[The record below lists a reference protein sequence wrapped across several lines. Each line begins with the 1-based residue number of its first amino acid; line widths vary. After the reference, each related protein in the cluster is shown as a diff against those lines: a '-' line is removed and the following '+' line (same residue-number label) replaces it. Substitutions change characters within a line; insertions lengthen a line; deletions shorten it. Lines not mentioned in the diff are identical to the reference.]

1 MDLSYHLPYLV
12 AAVALIIAGTL
23 IFIARGRIKGQGGR
37 RLSFHTAALVL
48 AVGSGLLGAYYT
60 GKEYDSRLR
69 NDMLSKALSVAGAVG
84 LTTARELS
92 TSPLN
97 PSNPVFLR
105 LERQLAAY
113 CSTTEMKAVHCLLF
127 RDGNITMGPGFGP
140 GLPGAKDMAE
150 DLLSIIADV
159 FRGKGPTTFGP
170 FAGGKGDAIFAIAPV
185 IDPLTDSVLMATLLH
200 WDPSHWRGT
209 LKKSRAAA
217 FLFSIALL
225 LPISGAYEAFL
236 RKRKRQRGSEALLRY
251 GEAILCAALGVVIT
265 VGIAIVLHNLEVY
278 SLRETFN
285 SLART
290 QTAATVDS
298 LRDISNRLE
307 GLARFFEGSS
317 FVDRYEFNAYT
328 EPLAQ
333 DGYSYS
339 WEWIPMVPASLVDEM
354 EARARSDGIS
364 DFLIWQKGS
373 DGKRV
378 PVSGR
383 HFYFP
388 VLYAEP
394 SGGNKEILG
403 FDRGS
408 DPIMISALEEA
419 VKTGMTTGTDVF
431 SRDASKKDPD
441 AVMICRP
448 IMIQS
453 GIARKPA
460 GAAAVVMQPE
470 ALLQQSLIKTG
481 DLRASLRL
489 ELYQMEGSGK
499 SNRLAGTYAGRRI
512 LDAARGD
519 HRENGPEDLI
529 LPVPL
534 FIYGKTYLL
543 TASPERDF
551 LDANPLVAGRVTLL
565 LGAIL
570 TALLTLLIGSLSNRR
585 SKLESVVLNRTAELR
600 RSQEQLAATLRS
612 IGDGVISIDAHGR
625 VANLNTAAEN
635 LTGWSSKEAAGISI
649 DDVFQMV
656 EAGSD
661 KRVENP
667 AREVIK
673 QGKPIPLAENA
684 MLLAKDGR
692 RIRISDSCS
701 PITSAEGEVTG
712 AVLVFRDV
720 TKEQKAKVELEE
732 TKKRLEMILGLTK
745 TGIDIIDDEFNLV
758 FVDSEWQKV
767 YGDPTG
773 RKCFEY
779 FMGRDETCE
788 GCGIPKA
795 IKSREPVIT
804 EEVLPREG
812 NRVVEVHTIP
822 FQAADGRWLVAEF
835 NVDITRRKQAEM
847 ELQEAFQH
855 LEAATARANSMAAE
869 AEMAS
874 AAKSEFLAN
883 MSHEIRTPMNG
894 VIGMVGLLLDTE
906 LNEEQRRYAETVK
919 SCGEALLTI
928 INDILDFSKIEA
940 GKMVLETIDF
950 DLLNLLEDFS
960 SLLAV
965 KAQEKGLE
973 FICSADPDVPV
984 RLRGDPGRLRQIL
997 TNLMG
1002 NAIKFTEKGDVVLRV
1017 SLDSLE
1023 GDEAVLRFA
1032 VKDTGIG
1039 ISEEKIGMLFQS
1051 FSQIDSSITRKYGGT
1066 GLGLA
1071 ISKQLAEL
1079 MGGAIGVNSTVGVG
1093 SEFWFT
1099 ARLRLQD
1106 LSSLTPSCEK
1116 DLNGVRVLL
1125 ADDNQAHRRVLRTR
1139 LESWGMSAEEASDGP
1154 AAIQALRR
1162 AKAEGLPFRMAIID
1176 MNMPGMD
1183 GETLG
1188 RLIKENK
1195 EISDTVLVMMTA
1207 VGSRGDA
1214 KRLEDIGFSAYI
1226 SKPVRHSILYE
1237 CLRQALRGLGEEEAR
1252 RPIVTRHSVRETK
1265 QQGARILVAE
1275 DNPTNQQ
1282 VALGLL
1288 KKLGFSAV
1296 AVNDGREALQA
1307 LQTSRYDLVLMD
1319 VQMPNMD
1326 GLQAAKMIRDPGSTV
1341 LNHRVPIIAMTAHAM
1356 QSDKDRCMEAGMN
1369 DYLTKPIDPRALF
1382 EAVNRWIPNQLERGA
1397 ADDKPKERP
1406 VSGIFDLK
1414 GLLERVLE
1422 DEDLARELM
1431 RTFLEQTPD
1440 QISTLKSHITN
1451 GETQSA
1457 ERLAHSIKGAAAN
1470 LGGEALRA
1478 VAYEMEKAGKAAD
1491 LQAMASMLPEL
1502 EKQFDILKAEMER
1515 FLG

>member
-1 MDLSYHLPYLV
+1 MDLSYHHPYLV
-12 AAVALIIAGTL
+12 AGGVLIIAGVL
-23 IFIARGRIKGQGGR
+23 LLIARARVKVQAGR
-37 RLSFHTAALVL
+37 RLFFHLAALLL
-48 AVGSGLLGAYYT
+48 AVGNGSLGAYFA
-60 GKEYDSRLR
+60 GKEYDLILR
-69 NDMLSKALSVAGAVG
+69 NEMLSKALSVSGAIG
-84 LTTARELS
+84 LNTARELAN
-92 TSPLN
+92 SPLD
-97 PSNPVFLR
+97 PSSPVFVR
-105 LERQLAAY
+105 LERYLAAY
-113 CSTTEMKAVHCLLF
+113 CAATEMKAINCLLF
-127 RDGNITMGPGFGP
+127 KDGHVKMGPGFGP
-140 GLPGAKDMAE
+140 GMPGAKGVPK
-150 DLLSIIADV
+150 DLYSIVSDV
-159 FRGKGPTTFGP
+159 FRGKGSATFGP
-170 FAGGKGDAIFAIAPV
+170 FGDGDPIYAIAPV
-185 IDPLTDSVLMATLLH
+185 IDPLTDSVLMASLLQ
-200 WDPSHWRGT
+200 WDPYDWKST
-209 LKKSRAAA
+209 IAKSRLFP
-217 FLFSIALL
+217 FLFSLALL
-225 LPISGAYEAFL
+225 LPIMVAHEASL
-236 RKRKRQRGSEALLRY
+236 RKRKREQGPPGILRY
-251 GEAILCAALGVVIT
+251 GEAILCAVLGMVAT
-265 VGIAIVLHNLEVY
+265 VGTAGVLHNLEVQ
-278 SLRETFN
+278 SLRDTFN

-290 QTAATVDS
+290 QIAATVDS
-298 LRDISNRLE
+298 LRDISRRLE

-317 FVDRYEFNAYT
+317 FVDRYEFNSYA

-339 WEWIPMVPASLVDEM
+339 WEWIPMVPATLVDET
-354 EARARSDGIS
+354 EARARSDGLA
-364 DFLIWQKGS
+364 DFFIWQKGS
-373 DGKRV
+373 DGKSI

-383 HFYFP
+383 SFYFP

-394 SGGNKEILG
+394 SGENKEIMG

-408 DPIMISALEEA
+408 DPLILSALEEA
-419 VKTGMTTGTDVF
+419 VKTGRTTGTDVF
-431 SRDASKKDPD
+431 FRDTKRKEPD

-448 IMIQS
+448 IMTQS
-453 GIARKPA
+453 GITRKPV
-460 GAAAVVMQPE
+460 GVAAVVIQPE
-470 ALLQQSLIKTG
+470 ALLRQSLYRTG
-481 DLRASLRL
+481 DLRASLSL
-489 ELYQMEGSGK
+489 ELYQLERSGK
-499 SNRLAGTYAGRRI
+499 KTLLAAASGSQGTS
-512 LDAARGD
+512 DAARG
-519 HRENGPEDLI
+519 HERENKPEGLL

-534 FIYGKTYLL
+534 FVYGKTYLL
-543 TASPERDF
+543 TAKPERDF
-551 LDANPLVAGRVTLL
+551 LDANPLLAGKVTLA

-585 SKLESVVLNRTAELR
+585 SKLQSEVLNRTAELR

-612 IGDGVISIDAHGR
+612 IGDGVISIDHLGR
-625 VANLNTAAEN
+625 VASLNTAAEN
-635 LTGWSSKEAAGISI
+635 LTGWSTKEAAGMPI
-649 DDVFQMV
+649 DDVLQMV
-656 EAGSD
+656 EADSEE
-661 KRVENP
+661 RLENP
-667 AREVIK
+667 AAEVIK
-673 QGKPIPLAENA
+673 QGKSIPLAENA
-684 MLLAKDGR
+684 MLISKDGR
-692 RIRISDSCS
+692 RIRIADSCS

-720 TKEQKAKVELEE
+720 TKEQKAKIELEE
-732 TKKRLEMILGLTK
+732 AKKRLEMILGLTK
-745 TGIDIIDDEFNLV
+745 TGIDIIDADFNLV

-779 FMGRDETCE
+779 LMGRDEPCE

-795 IKSREPVIT
+795 IENKQPVIT

-835 NVDITRRKQAEM
+835 NVDITRRKQSEM

-894 VIGMVGLLLDTE
+894 VIGMVGLLLDTD
-906 LNEEQRRYAETVK
+906 LNEEQRRYAETIK

-973 FICSADPDVPV
+973 FICSADPGVPL

-1002 NAIKFTEKGDVVLRV
+1002 NAIKFTEKGEVVLRV
-1017 SLDSLE
+1017 SLESVE
-1023 GDEAVLRFA
+1023 GDAAVLRFA

-1039 ISEEKIGMLFQS
+1039 IAEEKIGMLFQS
-1051 FSQIDSSITRKYGGT
+1051 FSQVDSSMTRKYGGT

-1079 MGGAIGVNSTVGVG
+1079 MGGEIGVKSVVGQG

-1099 ARLRLQD
+1099 ARLRLQSI
-1106 LSSLTPSCEK
+1106 SSLAPSCER

-1125 ADDNQAHRRVLRTR
+1125 ADDNEAHRRVLRTR
-1139 LESWGMSAEEASDGP
+1139 LESWGMIAGEAFDGP
-1154 AAIQALRR
+1154 SAIQALRR
-1162 AKAEGLPFRMAIID
+1162 AKAEDLPYRMAIID

-1188 RLIKENK
+1188 RLIKEEK

-1237 CLRQALRGLGEEEAR
+1237 CLRQALNGQGEDEPK

-1265 QQGARILVAE
+1265 QQGARILLAE

-1288 KKLGFSAV
+1288 KKLGCSAV
-1296 AVNDGREALQA
+1296 AVNDGREALKA

-1326 GLQAAKMIRDPGSTV
+1326 GLQATRMIRDPASGV
-1341 LNHRVPIIAMTAHAM
+1341 LNNRIPIIAMTAHAM
-1356 QSDKDRCMEAGMN
+1356 QSDKDRCMQAGMN
-1369 DYLTKPIDPRALF
+1369 DYLTKPIEPRALF
-1382 EAVNRWIPNQLERGA
+1382 EAVNRWLPNQLERVDK
-1397 ADDKPKERP
+1397 DDKTKERL
-1406 VSGIFDLK
+1406 VSDIFDIK
-1414 GLLERVLE
+1414 GLLERVME
-1422 DEDLARELM
+1422 DEDLARELI
-1431 RTFLEQTPD
+1431 RTFLEQTPA
-1440 QISTLKSHITN
+1440 QISTLRSHISK
-1451 GETQSA
+1451 GETQPA

-1478 VAYEMEKAGKAAD
+1478 TAYEMEKAGKAGN

-1502 EKQFDILKAEMER
+1502 EKQFDVLKAEMER